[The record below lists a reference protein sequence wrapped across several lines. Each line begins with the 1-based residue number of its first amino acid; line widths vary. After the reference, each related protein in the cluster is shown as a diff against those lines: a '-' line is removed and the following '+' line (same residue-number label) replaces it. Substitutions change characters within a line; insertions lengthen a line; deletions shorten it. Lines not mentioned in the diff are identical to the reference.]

1 MKLPITKRRVRNHL
15 TYAWWQY
22 VLLVC
27 LAVFGW
33 NLIYT
38 TTRYRSPEHLKVE
51 WYGEGYVAAEQ
62 QAQIDALLA
71 GLHGELF
78 PDMEEVTFT
87 PVAYDDTYGNMQLI
101 VWASAGQGDLYTL
114 SEEAYKNL
122 ASSGAMLD
130 LQPYIDDGTLNV
142 EGIDLK
148 RGYVTDAETG
158 KRYLTGIPM
167 DNLTGLES
175 YGLVPQG
182 KVMSVLASGGN
193 TENTMKLMKWLL
205 ENMRE

>member
-15 TYAWWQY
+15 AYAWWQY

-27 LAVFGW
+27 IAVFGW

-38 TTRYRSPEHLKVE
+38 TTRYRSPEPLKVE
-51 WYGEGYVAAEQ
+51 WYGEGYVTAEQ
-62 QAQIDALLA
+62 QAQIDAMLDR
-71 GLHGELF
+71 LHGELF

-87 PVAYDDTYGNMQLI
+87 PVAYDDTYGDMQLF

-114 SEEAYKNL
+114 SAEAYKNL
-122 ASSGAMLD
+122 ASGGVMLD
-130 LQPYIDDGTLNV
+130 LQPYVDDGTLNV
-142 EGIDLK
+142 EGLDLK
-148 RGYVTDAETG
+148 NGYVTDNETG
-158 KRYLTGIPM
+158 KRYLMGIPM
-167 DNLTGLES
+167 DSLAGLES
-175 YGLVPQG
+175 YGVATQG
-182 KVMSVLASGGN
+182 KVMSILVNGGN

>member
-51 WYGEGYVAAEQ
+51 WYGEGYVATEQ
-62 QAQIDALLA
+62 QEQIGALLA

-148 RGYVTDAETG
+148 KGYVTDAETG

-167 DNLTGLES
+167 ESLTGLES
-175 YGLVPQG
+175 YGLAPQG
-182 KVMSVLASGGN
+182 KVMSILASGGN

>member
-51 WYGEGYVAAEQ
+51 WYGEGYVATEQ
-62 QAQIDALLA
+62 QEQIDALLA

-148 RGYVTDAETG
+148 KGYVTDSETG

-167 DNLTGLES
+167 DSLTGLES
-175 YGLVPQG
+175 YGLAPQG
-182 KVMSVLASGGN
+182 KVMSILASGGN

>member
-1 MKLPITKRRVRNHL
+1 MKLPITQRRVHNHL

-27 LAVFGW
+27 VAVFGW

-38 TTRYRSPEHLKVE
+38 TTRYRSPEPLKVE
-51 WYGEGYVAAEQ
+51 WYGEGYVDAGQ

-71 GLHGELF
+71 KLHGELF

-87 PVAYDDTYGNMQLI
+87 PVAYDDTYGDMQLF

-114 SEEAYKNL
+114 SAEAYKNL
-122 ASSGAMLD
+122 ASGGAMLD
-130 LQPYIDDGTLNV
+130 LQPYIDDGTLRV

-148 RGYVTDAETG
+148 NGYVTDAETG
-158 KRYLTGIPM
+158 KRYLMGIPI
-167 DNLTGLES
+167 DSLTGLES
-175 YGLVPQG
+175 YGIAPQG
-182 KVMSVLASGGN
+182 KVMSILVNGGN